1 MLAPY
6 FFLNQN
12 SGNSI
17 LPKFSIFISQEIIG
31 TKNELNNT
39 KIVFEA
45 LKKSINFEN
54 LKFYPMKSISLL
66 KVFGIGI
73 IGGTLPLAIYFSVAS
88 PDQLLSDQVID
99 GDRQN
104 SSRFASLNPTGPV
117 DFVPAAES
125 TINSVVHVTTKVV
138 RTTFQRDPF
147 QEFFYGPGAGGREF
161 KQYGAAAGSGVIIS
175 SEGYIV
181 TNNHVIAEASEI
193 EVTLNDNSKYTAT
206 LVGADPS
213 TDIAVLKIVGNK
225 PFQPIAIGNSDDVKI
240 GEWVLA
246 VGNPFNLT
254 STVTAGIVSA
264 KARNINLLS
273 NADKNIVPIE
283 SFIQTDAAVNP
294 GNSGGALVNI
304 KGELIGINTAIASE
318 TGSYSGY
325 SFAVPI
331 NLVQKVMR
339 DIIDYGVVQRG
350 FLGVQISDI
359 SQELKEKNNLVNLK
373 GVYISKV
380 IEDGSADKAGLKD
393 GDIIL
398 KIGIKEVN
406 SSSELQ
412 EEIGKRMPGD
422 KVQLTIRRD
431 DNEIIKELILRNI
444 NGETGITSKDEINKN
459 AALGATFIE
468 LTAQEKIALKITY
481 GVKIKSITTGKLKSI
496 GLTVGTIITKVN
508 NEPIDNV
515 EELISKLNISSS
527 GVLLEIMTE
536 SGMKDYRGFGL

>member
-1 MLAPY
+1 M
-6 FFLNQN
+6 
-12 SGNSI
+12 
-17 LPKFSIFISQEIIG
+17 
-31 TKNELNNT
+31 
-39 KIVFEA
+39 
-45 LKKSINFEN
+45 
-54 LKFYPMKSISLL
+54 
-66 KVFGIGI
+66 
-73 IGGTLPLAIYFSVAS
+73 
-88 PDQLLSDQVID
+88 
-99 GDRQN
+99 
-104 SSRFASLNPTGPV
+104 
-117 DFVPAAES
+117 
-125 TINSVVHVTTKVV
+125 
-138 RTTFQRDPF
+138 
-147 QEFFYGPGAGGREF
+147 
-161 KQYGAAAGSGVIIS
+161 
-175 SEGYIV
+175 
-181 TNNHVIAEASEI
+181 
-193 EVTLNDNSKYTAT
+193 
-206 LVGADPS
+206 
-213 TDIAVLKIVGNK
+213 
-225 PFQPIAIGNSDDVKI
+225 
-240 GEWVLA
+240 
-246 VGNPFNLT
+246 
-254 STVTAGIVSA
+254 
-264 KARNINLLS
+264 
-273 NADKNIVPIE
+273 
-283 SFIQTDAAVNP
+283 
-294 GNSGGALVNI
+294 NI

-325 SFAVPI
+325 SFAIPI
-331 NLVQKVMR
+331 NLAQKVMR

-431 DNEIIKELILRNI
+431 GSELIKELILRNI
-444 NGETGITSKDEINKN
+444 NGETGITSKEETTKN

-468 LTAQEKIALKITY
+468 LTSQEKIALKITY

-515 EELISKLNISSS
+515 EELISKLTISSS